1 MAYQNVATPRFY
13 VNILEWLALNG
24 LSAEPSQYAYA
35 QAEVDVFHTLPVT
48 PRGISSAR
56 TDSPDDLGWTNHFNG
71 WKLPM
76 YGNPTG
82 FSFEDKGFIAI
93 LGHKITTTWVPLNLG
108 MEGNMTSIVAG
119 FSGWASNYYNS
130 VFTPSG
136 HPYIYSGYSISTY
149 EGTPTAFG
157 LGDKIS
163 VDNGWYDWK
172 VGSVVIGTYYDMKN
186 APNLSL
192 TMSREYGGTK
202 EMTSYNGS
210 SFSNTFWTK
219 NPDWYDKGAWEL
231 GSGSRELTKSGR
243 RVWQLSWSFMDGS
256 DLFGSNQSVS
266 RISFNTDQQN
276 IDIGYESVD
285 VLGYY
290 DDGGLIDPASD
301 ESKGF
306 TYNLL
311 TDDNFFSQVWYK
323 SAGGTIPMIF
333 QPDNT
338 NNGTDQFA
346 IVRIR
351 DKSLKAT
358 RVAPNTYDISLT
370 LEEVW

>member
-24 LSAEPSQYAYA
+24 LSAEPNQYAYA

-71 WKLPM
+71 WMLPM

-93 LGHKITTTWVPLNLG
+93 LGHKITTAWVPLNLG
-108 MEGNMTSIVAG
+108 SDTGDMTSIVAG
-119 FSGWASNYYNS
+119 FSGFASAYFNS
-130 VFTPSG
+130 VITPSG
-136 HPYIYSGYSISTY
+136 YPYIYSGYSISTY

-157 LGDKIS
+157 LGDKVS

-172 VGSVVIGTYYDMKN
+172 VGSVIIGTYYDMKN

-219 NPDWYDKGAWEL
+219 SPDWYGKGAWEL
-231 GSGSRELTKSGR
+231 GTG
-243 RVWQLSWSFMDGS
+243 
-256 DLFGSNQSVS
+256 
-266 RISFNTDQQN
+266 
-276 IDIGYESVD
+276 
-285 VLGYY
+285 
-290 DDGGLIDPASD
+290 
-301 ESKGF
+301 
-306 TYNLL
+306 
-311 TDDNFFSQVWYK
+311 
-323 SAGGTIPMIF
+323 
-333 QPDNT
+333 
-338 NNGTDQFA
+338 
-346 IVRIR
+346 
-351 DKSLKAT
+351 
-358 RVAPNTYDISLT
+358 
-370 LEEVW
+370 

>member
-13 VNILEWLALNG
+13 VNVLEWLALNG
-24 LSAEPSQYAYA
+24 VSYDLGAEAN
-35 QAEVDVFHTLPVT
+35 VFHTLPVT
-48 PRGISSAR
+48 PRSISGARHDSAYG
-56 TDSPDDLGWTNHFNG
+56 GWA
-71 WKLPM
+71 LPM
-76 YGNPTG
+76 GVID
-82 FSFEDKGFIAI
+82 FSFDNKGFIAI
-93 LGHKITTTWVPLNLG
+93 LGHKIKTDYVTLLLG
-108 MEGNMTSIVAG
+108 NTSSMTSIVNG
-119 FSGWASNYYNS
+119 FRGDSSLYTIPLAYGGNN
-130 VFTPSG
+130 V
-136 HPYIYSGYSISTY
+136 HRGYSISTY
-149 EGTPTAFG
+149 NGTPTVFG
-157 LGDKIS
+157 LGDETS
-163 VDNGWYDWK
+163 WQDSAYDWY

-243 RVWQLSWSFMDGS
+243 RGWQLSFSFMDGS
-256 DLFGSNQSVS
+256 DLFGSNQALESHVWGNQS
-266 RISFNTDQQN
+266 GNADSGDLSDVNEFNYT
-276 IDIGYESVD
+276 
-285 VLGYY
+285 
-290 DDGGLIDPASD
+290 
-301 ESKGF
+301 
-306 TYNLL
+306 LL
-311 TDDNFFSQVWYK
+311 TDDNFFSQEWHK

-333 QPDNT
+333 QADNT
-338 NNGTDQFA
+338 NNSTDQFA